1 MGARMRSARSLFV
14 LLFAAV
20 ALAASA
26 QSLPTVNLESRVID
40 DFDENPTSRWI
51 ARGSKFTTI
60 ERDQSGKATKK
71 FPLTAVAPGY
81 PVAAFGRS
89 RDKADR
95 NTLGVRG
102 KFDRRGYNFV
112 EIIPAAEA
120 PADVDPARII
130 YEDVAGGKKWVH
142 RPIELPG
149 TVHYLDMWVW
159 GSNLK
164 YYLDV
169 HFEDYQGIDYVVK
182 MGDLNYFGWKNLRIG
197 VPAYVSQSVNTVP
210 RFRSLRLTKF
220 TLWTRPEERVDEFYI
235 YFDHLKVLTDLFE
248 SRYDGDEMEEPE
260 TLKQVWGTTWS
271 R

>member
-1 MGARMRSARSLFV
+1 MLFP
-14 LLFAAV
+14 LL
-20 ALAASA
+20 LAAAAAAAGA

-60 ERDQSGKATKK
+60 ERDDSGKAVKM
-71 FPLTAVAPGY
+71 FPLTATAPGY

-89 RDKADR
+89 RDKVDR
-95 NTLGVRG
+95 HVLGVRG
-102 KFDRRGYNFV
+102 KFDRRGYNYV
-112 EIIPAAEA
+112 EIVPAAEA
-120 PADVDPARII
+120 PADADESRII
-130 YEDVAGGKKWVH
+130 YEDVSTGKKWVH
-142 RPIELPG
+142 RPIDLPG
-149 TVHYLDMWVW
+149 KVAYLDAWIW

-164 YYLDV
+164 YYLDA
-169 HFEDYQGIDYVVK
+169 HFEDHRGIDYVVK
-182 MGDLNYFGWKNLRIG
+182 MGDLTFFGWRNLRIG
-197 VPAYVSQSVNTVP
+197 VPAYISQSANTVP
-210 RFRSLRLTKF
+210 RFRTLRFTKF

-260 TLKQVWGTTWS
+260 TLQEVWGTTWS